1 VIITVNP
8 QLLAM
13 MGLQDFLKT
22 VKKIKSRINDK
33 LDVAGILLTM
43 CDVRTNLCKVITE
56 QVTDT
61 FEGQIRIFGSKI
73 PNTVK
78 VGESVYYSEPLL
90 EYAPECKACEAY
102 ENLAKELIAYEGK
115 RKIFDAVD
123 LLTEDTSAQ
132 VAEIKNGIEQIK
144 IDDIQAF
151 HDHPFHLYE
160 GERLQDMVQS
170 IKEHGVLNPVIVRKL
185 DKGYEMLSG
194 HNRANAA
201 KLAGLT
207 EVPAIVKLD
216 LSDEEAYVY
225 VIETNL
231 MQRSFND
238 LMPSEKAAVMAAH
251 YDKVCCQGKRND
263 IIRELKI
270 LNGEEPDDTCCHNGN
285 KLKSLDVIAYEYGF
299 SSRNAAR
306 YLRLNYLIQPFKNL
320 MDENKIALLAA
331 VDISYLTEDEQKM
344 LWDIMVRQGLK
355 IKPAYAE
362 KLRKESGNLTEE
374 KMAEILE
381 ALQIKHSDGNA
392 GVSLKLPKTICNKY
406 FEGMNS
412 KQMASV
418 VEQALAAWFEGKE
431 DAVV

>member
-1 VIITVNP
+1 
-8 QLLAM
+8 M
-13 MGLQDFLKT
+13 
-22 VKKIKSRINDK
+22 
-33 LDVAGILLTM
+33 
-43 CDVRTNLCKVITE
+43 
-56 QVTDT
+56 
-61 FEGQIRIFGSKI
+61 
-73 PNTVK
+73 
-78 VGESVYYSEPLL
+78 
-90 EYAPECKACEAY
+90 KA
-102 ENLAKELIAYEGK
+102 NVGK

-132 VAEIKNGIEQIK
+132 TTEVKAENGVEQIK

-160 GERLQDMVQS
+160 GERLQDMVES
-170 IKEHGVLNPVIVRKL
+170 IREHGVLNPVIVRKFG
-185 DKGYEMLSG
+185 KGYEMLSG

-201 KLAGLT
+201 KLAGFS
-207 EVPAIVKLD
+207 EVPAIVKAD
-216 LSDEEAYVY
+216 LPDEEAYVY

-263 IIRELKI
+263 IIRELEL
-270 LNGEEPDDTCCHNGN
+270 LNGVELKSTCGHNGH
-285 KLKSLDVIAYEYGF
+285 KLKNRDAMAAEYGF
-299 SSRNAAR
+299 SSRNVAR
-306 YLRLNYLIQPFKNL
+306 YLRLNYLIQPFKNM

-331 VDISYLTEDEQKM
+331 VDVSYLTEDEQKM
-344 LWDIMVRQGLK
+344 LWNIVERQGLK

-362 KLRKESGNLTEE
+362 KLRKESGSLTEE

-381 ALQIKHSDGNA
+381 ALQVKHSDGNA
-392 GVSLKLPKTICNKY
+392 GVSFKLPKTICNKY

-418 VEQALAAWFEGKE
+418 VEQALAAWFEGK
-431 DAVV
+431 AVQSV

>member
-1 VIITVNP
+1 MKVN
-8 QLLAM
+8 A
-13 MGLQDFLKT
+13 
-22 VKKIKSRINDK
+22 
-33 LDVAGILLTM
+33 
-43 CDVRTNLCKVITE
+43 
-56 QVTDT
+56 
-61 FEGQIRIFGSKI
+61 
-73 PNTVK
+73 
-78 VGESVYYSEPLL
+78 
-90 EYAPECKACEAY
+90 
-102 ENLAKELIAYEGK
+102 GK

-132 VAEIKNGIEQIK
+132 TAEVKAENDVKQIK

-207 EVPAIVKLD
+207 EVPAIVKAD
-216 LSDEEAYVY
+216 LPDEEAYVY

-263 IIRELKI
+263 IIRELEL
-270 LNGEEPDDTCCHNGN
+270 LNGIESKSTCGHNGH
-285 KLKSLDVIAYEYGF
+285 KLKNRDAMAAEYGF

-306 YLRLNYLIQPFKNL
+306 YLRLNYLIQPFKNM

-331 VDISYLTEDEQKM
+331 VDVSYLTEDEQKM
-344 LWDIMVRQGLK
+344 LWNIVELQGLK
-355 IKPAYAE
+355 VKPAYAE
-362 KLRKESGNLTEE
+362 KLRKESGSLTEE

-381 ALQIKHSDGNA
+381 ALQVKHSDGNA
-392 GVSLKLPKTICNKY
+392 GVSLKLPKEICNKY

-412 KQMASV
+412 RQMASV
-418 VEQALAAWFEGKE
+418 VEQALAAWFEGKKA
-431 DAVV
+431 AVV